1 MLTETITIINKR
13 GLHARAAAKLAT
25 TAAQF
30 SSRIQV
36 STGSHWVEAKS
47 VMSLMLLAATIGTDL
62 QVSTEGEDEIAAMAA
77 VKSLI
82 EDRFEEEE

>member
-30 SSRIQV
+30 GARIQV

-62 QVSTEGEDEIAAMAA
+62 QVSTEGEDEAAAMAA
-77 VKSLI
+77 VKALI